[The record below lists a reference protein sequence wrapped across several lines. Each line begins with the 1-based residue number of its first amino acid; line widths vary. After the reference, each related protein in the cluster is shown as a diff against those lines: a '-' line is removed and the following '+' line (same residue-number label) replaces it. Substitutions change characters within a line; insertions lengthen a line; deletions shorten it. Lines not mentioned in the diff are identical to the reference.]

1 MVSINIQRGRD
12 HGIPGYA
19 AVREKC
25 GLSKLAS
32 FDQKPQDIEEESWAL
47 LRSQY
52 KTVADVDLFV
62 GGLAETPVPGAVVG
76 PTFSCILGVQFTM
89 LMDGDRNHGA
99 AAAYGASDRLIRVLG
114 ISIATPRAPASTPLT
129 RTA

>member
-1 MVSINIQRGRD
+1 MVSTNIQRGRD
-12 HGIPGYA
+12 HGIPGYT

-52 KTVADVDLFV
+52 KSVADVDLFV

-89 LMDGDRNHGA
+89 LMDGDR
-99 AAAYGASDRLIRVLG
+99 
-114 ISIATPRAPASTPLT
+114 
-129 RTA
+129 